1 MAPRDLQY
9 LTDENIEE
17 IGAPLPA
24 YCEYPSETLGTT
36 PAGGAMTHVE
46 KMRFQ
51 AALQT
56 LRGTG
61 PLSTETE
68 PAVDARG
75 VCAEEE
81 GQAAAGTE

>member
-1 MAPRDLQY
+1 MRRCPLVLSSPTLCTL
-9 LTDENIEE
+9 LTQ
-17 IGAPLPA
+17 GA
-24 YCEYPSETLGTT
+24 T

-56 LRGTG
+56 LRGTC

-68 PAVDARG
+68 SAVDARG

>member
-1 MAPRDLQY
+1 
-9 LTDENIEE
+9 
-17 IGAPLPA
+17 
-24 YCEYPSETLGTT
+24 
-36 PAGGAMTHVE
+36 MTHVE

-56 LRGTG
+56 LRGTC

-68 PAVDARG
+68 SAVDARG